1 MFTQIAPLAAIVVFW
16 AIIFVASFI
25 FSRRAL
31 NAPREE
37 EHEEA
42 HIESHGSA
50 STEVDDQVPS
60 RSGH

>member
-1 MFTQIAPLAAIVVFW
+1 MFTQIAPLAAVVAFW
-16 AIIFVASFI
+16 AILFVASFI

-42 HIESHGSA
+42 HAESHESA
-50 STEVDDQVPS
+50 PTSANDQVPS
-60 RSGH
+60 KSGH